1 MMALLLRETEV
12 EQLLDMPTALASV
25 ERAFVELGHGRATN
39 LPRARIHQKHGGLN
53 LMGGGL
59 PTFGVIGFKAYT
71 WFTSGSKF
79 MVNLYHSETG
89 ELLAI
94 IEADRMGQI
103 RTGAASGIA
112 TKWMARE
119 EATSVGIFGTGYQAQ
134 SQLQAV
140 CAVRKIRRVLAFS
153 RKIERRQAF
162 CKKMEAELKIEVRP
176 AAEARA
182 VVEGS
187 DIIVTATTA
196 TEPLFDG
203 DWIGE
208 GAHLNVIGGNSPL
221 RTEVDSTTV
230 LRSDR
235 IVVDS
240 LEQAKVESGEF
251 LKCVERGLMY
261 WEKVKELGSVVTG
274 RFKGRDSGQEITFFK
289 SLGIAVE
296 DLAVGAAVYERA
308 LEQKVGERI
317 LD

>member
-1 MMALLLRETEV
+1 LALLLREKDV
-12 EQLLDMPTALASV
+12 ERLLDMPTALACV

-39 LPRARIHQKHGGLN
+39 LPRTRIHQKHGGLN
-53 LMGGGL
+53 LMAAGL

-94 IEADRMGQI
+94 IEADRMGQM

-112 TKWMARE
+112 TKWMARA
-119 EATSVGIFGTGYQAQ
+119 EAASIGIFGTGYQAQ
-134 SQLQAV
+134 TQLMAV
-140 CAVRKIRRVLAFS
+140 CAVRKIRRVRAFS
-153 RKIERRQAF
+153 RKTERRQAF
-162 CKKMEAELKIEVRP
+162 CKTMEAALKLEVQP
-176 AAEARA
+176 VTEARS

-187 DIIVTATTA
+187 DIIITATTS

-203 DWIGE
+203 DWVGK
-208 GAHLNVIGGNSPL
+208 GAHLNVIGGNSPI
-221 RTEVDSTTV
+221 RVEVDTTTV
-230 LRSDR
+230 LRSSW

-240 LEQAKVESGEF
+240 LDQAKAEAGDF

-261 WEKVKELGSVVTG
+261 WERVEELGSVVTG
-274 RFKGRDSGQEITFFK
+274 RSKGRTSNEEITFFK
-289 SLGIAVE
+289 SLGIALE

-308 LEQKVGERI
+308 LEQKAGERI
-317 LD
+317 LT